1 MDAQTNQGVEPEDGE
16 RMRASKTLSES
27 DEMSKVREQY
37 EKLVNTIENLEER
50 RSIET
55 QKCEAEFLKL
65 YKSKLLNMKKDFDAL
80 RYDIEEKEKAIENN
94 LLVKK
99 LSSERTW
106 YKNEAFKLN
115 EDIEKMK
122 KRVETLEEVEKDR
135 KWLSD
140 QLKTVM
146 KQKAELERLLESKVI

>member
-1 MDAQTNQGVEPEDGE
+1 MDAQSNQGLKPEDGE
-16 RMRASKTLSES
+16 RMRAKQILSES

-55 QKCEAEFLKL
+55 QKCEEEFLKL

-80 RYDIEEKEKAIENN
+80 RHDIEEKEKAIENN

-106 YKNEAFKLN
+106 YKHEAFKLN

-122 KRVETLEEVEKDR
+122 RRVETLEEVEKDR

>member
-1 MDAQTNQGVEPEDGE
+1 MEAQSNQGVEPEDAE
-16 RMRASKTLSES
+16 RMRAKNTLSES
-27 DEMSKVREQY
+27 GEMSKVHEQY

-50 RSIET
+50 RVIET
-55 QKCEAEFLKL
+55 QKYEEEFLKL
-65 YKSKLLNMKKDFDAL
+65 YKYQLLNMKKDFDAL
-80 RYDIEEKEKAIENN
+80 RHDIAEKEKAIENN

-99 LSSERTW
+99 LSSERAW

-146 KQKAELERLLESKVI
+146 KQKAELERLLESKVT

>member
-1 MDAQTNQGVEPEDGE
+1 MDAQSNQGVEPEDGE